1 VPYTGI
7 APLEITLDTC
17 GPMTAN
23 VQRRARDGIQMS
35 SVAAASTMPVT
46 NAVAQANIRKS
57 FRILIIAAP
66 CGHGTSVSTA
76 DLARAVVGN
85 DGDTS
90 NRLRNA

>member
-17 GPMTAN
+17 GLMTAN

-66 CGHGTSVSTA
+66 CGHGT
-76 DLARAVVGN
+76 
-85 DGDTS
+85 
-90 NRLRNA
+90 